1 MVQKVLTHSP
11 VAGSFRSRRPVSVIL
26 VGRRART
33 LELQWARRVL
43 SAEEMH
49 AALQQAASAP
59 NIAPKLAG

>member
-1 MVQKVLTHSP
+1 
-11 VAGSFRSRRPVSVIL
+11 
-26 VGRRART
+26 
-33 LELQWARRVL
+33 VL